1 MSDGLWNADEMR
13 AEFTELRNQLSKD
26 IADQLEAR
34 EARLLQDLDTRDQR
48 LLQNLDSR
56 EQRLLQKLTAAMS
69 EQLDTAVR
77 HVDDRATVLVEDLR
91 SVVIKAADGY
101 AMSLDEINRK
111 LDHLEHKWDRTIDD
125 HSLAIKDHGK
135 RIAALESE

>member
-1 MSDGLWNADEMR
+1 MSDGLWSADEMR

-34 EARLLQDLDTRDQR
+34 EARLLQDIDTRDQR
-48 LLQNLDSR
+48 LLQNLDSREQGLLQNLDGR

-77 HVDDRATVLVEDLR
+77 HLDDRATVLVEDLR

-111 LDHLEHKWDRTIDD
+111 LDHLEHKWDRTLED
-125 HSLAIKDHGK
+125 HSLGD
-135 RIAALESE
+135 